1 MARKTKEDAEN
12 TREMIL
18 QSALNCFYEKGF
30 SRTGFEDIARPIG
43 LTKGAV
49 YWHFKNKAELLIA
62 LIRQKAETNRREIGE
77 EYTHPDS
84 MEGLRQ
90 FFRRE
95 AQYIEKNLDLQKFFF
110 FTLFQVEWSDT
121 GFKQVIREI
130 QEISDFHLKTVKQ
143 ALTCAK
149 KRGEIALSTDIDS
162 VGLIIVS
169 AWRGMINAYVSKET
183 KFSLSKVFMEGLNI
197 IIDKIETKKG

>member
-110 FTLFQVEWSDT
+110 FTLFQVEWSDSS
-121 GFKQVIREI
+121 FKQVIREI

-183 KFSLSKVFMEGLNI
+183 KFSLSKVFIEGLNI